1 MTQSEAIDDAT
12 GDLLRIE
19 DRLNDILED
28 VDDSSGVYDEIQS
41 VLESVSDARTTLEYA
56 EEDEIAFPILETL
69 NIGFLET
76 IAPKMSVG
84 DQQEIERVLRE
95 TCIRLGYSAEVSE

>member
-28 VDDSSGVYDEIQS
+28 VEESSEVYDAIQS
-41 VLESVSDARTTLEYA
+41 VMESVSDARTTLEYA
-56 EEDEIAFPILETL
+56 EEDDSMLPILETL

>member
-1 MTQSEAIDDAT
+1 MTQSEAIDDVT

-56 EEDEIAFPILETL
+56 EEDETAIPILETL

-84 DQQEIERVLRE
+84 DQQEIERALRE